1 MVFCLFS
8 SSSPHLSGPSNAGWA
23 GREFVL
29 SFLQNYGQ
37 NVHNGNLELYITAA
51 QANAK
56 VTVKM
61 PLLKFR
67 QEKSLNA
74 GESVTIKIPNRA
86 EMWGSRKFKN
96 TVLIQAS
103 ADVTVTS
110 FNHKPYTGDTSV
122 VYPTTKWGKEYFIF
136 TPAKSS
142 YGAFKE
148 FSVTNGKERNN
159 VNIILKGTIVFMNR
173 VHKKGTRMVINLQP
187 YESVQFQCRDD
198 LSGTRVVSKHP
209 VAVVTGHTCSFVFS
223 KCNHVYEQLL
233 PVSSWGSSFIV
244 PPVRFQ
250 TKYDSVFIQASQHT
264 RVTVNK
270 GTRRVVLHL
279 ARGDTKEIRYHKY
292 ETLSIQANHGIQVL
306 MHFNGV
312 TYNSYCYDPFLITV
326 LPIDQFCSF
335 YSITALN
342 GFNNNALIVAQTSAL
357 AKMRFDGKNMPRN
370 VKWKKVP
377 GTDFSWAQMSYKQ
390 TRDKNI
396 HTLSS
401 SGSPFALYSIG
412 FLQRDAYGSIG
423 QCLEPGKVNKL

>member
-1 MVFCLFS
+1 MVFCLFAC
-8 SSSPHLSGPSNAGWA
+8 SSPHLSGPSNAGWA

-29 SFLQNYGQ
+29 SFMQNY
-37 NVHNGNLELYITAA
+37 NSNIRNSNLQLYITAA

-56 VTVKM
+56 VTVKV
-61 PLLKFR
+61 PLLNFR
-67 QEKSLNA
+67 QEKTLNA
-74 GESVTIKIPNRA
+74 GESVTIKLPNEA
-86 EMWGSRKFKN
+86 VMSGSRKFKN

-103 ADVTVTS
+103 ADVSVTS

-122 VYPTTKWGKEYFIF
+122 VYPTTEWGKEYFIF
-136 TPAKSS
+136 TPVQSPR
-142 YGAFKE
+142 GAFKE

-159 VNIILKGTIVFMNR
+159 LKIFLKGTVVIMNHVYR
-173 VHKKGTRMVINLQP
+173 KGTQMVIKLQP
-187 YESVQFQCRDD
+187 YESVQFQSRDD

-209 VAVVTGHTCSFVFS
+209 VAVVTGHTCTFVFS
-223 KCNHVYEQLL
+223 RCNHVYEQLL
-233 PVSSWGSSFIV
+233 PVSSWGSNFIM
-244 PPVRFQ
+244 PPVSFQ
-250 TKYDSVFIQASQHT
+250 TRYDSVYIQASQRT
-264 RVTVNK
+264 KVTVNK
-270 GTRRVVLHL
+270 GAHRVVLHL
-279 ARGDTKEIRYHKY
+279 ARGDTKEIKYHKSK
-292 ETLSIQANHGIQVL
+292 TLSIQANHGIQVL
-306 MHFNGV
+306 MRFNGV
-312 TYNSYCYDPFLITV
+312 NSNSYDPFLITV

-335 YSITALN
+335 YSLKALN
-342 GFNNNALIVAQTSAL
+342 SFNNNALIVAQTSAL